1 MPPTRTPFRRVRA
14 LWPDHLGLA
23 RGKVLDAS
31 VLDAPEP
38 GTGHCRASFAL
49 GLDREMVPYEASGI
63 LEGLPDLRAVFDP
76 AAVRPGWPPGSDLG
90 VVVADLEVPRA
101 PEAPVAPGA
110 PGVPVAPVA
119 PGVPVVPVARSP
131 RALLKKAISQ
141 FTADAL
147 HPVVGIELEAFLL
160 QPSPDGPGYRPL
172 DTPGH
177 RVYGAGPLADPP
189 GVFDRVLEA
198 ADAAGIV
205 VESFHG
211 EYDEGQFELTLQ
223 KKEALAAADEAFLL
237 RLLARE
243 VAAAAGFHLT
253 FLGKPFTDRGGCGL
267 HVNLSLETEV
277 ETGIEEATAAAGPP
291 DGTPDG
297 TPDEPPASSPA
308 DSPAAGNRTPARRN
322 AFADPEGPDGL
333 APVAWRALA
342 GLLHHHAGL
351 AAVLAPTVN
360 AYRRL
365 RPGQMSGYY
374 ANWGRDHRGVAVRVP
389 PERGAAA
396 RLEHRLADGACGA
409 HIAVAAVLLAAR
421 LGIERGADPPP
432 AETADCVTTP
442 SKAPTVAP
450 DLAAAL
456 DDLEADRELV
466 AALGEDFVR
475 MHCAVKRAEWERYRA
490 HTSDWELRE
499 YLPHY

>member
-31 VLDAPEP
+31 VLDTPEP
-38 GTGHCRASFAL
+38 GTGHCLASFSL
-49 GLDREMVPYEASGI
+49 GLARDMNPYEASGV
-63 LEGLPDLRAVFDP
+63 LDGLPDLRAVFDP
-76 AAVRPGWPPGSDLG
+76 VAVRPGWPPGSDTG
-90 VVVADLEVPRA
+90 VVVADLEA
-101 PEAPVAPGA
+101 AGA
-110 PGVPVAPVA
+110 PL
-119 PGVPVVPVARSP
+119 ARSP
-131 RALLKKAISQ
+131 RCLLKKAISR
-141 FTADAL
+141 FAADSF
-147 HPVVGIELEAFLL
+147 HPVVGLELETFLL
-160 QPSPDGPGYRPL
+160 RPTADGPGFRPL
-172 DTPGH
+172 DSPGH
-177 RVYGAGPLADPP
+177 RVYGVGPLADPP
-189 GVFDRVLEA
+189 GVFDRVLAA

-223 KKEALAAADEAFLL
+223 KKEALAAADEAFLF
-237 RLLARE
+237 RLLAQE

-253 FLGKPFTDRGGCGL
+253 FLGKPFTDRGGSGL
-267 HVNLSLETEV
+267 HVNLSLETE
-277 ETGIEEATAAAGPP
+277 ATEGAGMAATSSGAAPP
-291 DGTPDG
+291 P
-297 TPDEPPASSPA
+297 
-308 DSPAAGNRTPARRN
+308 RRN
-322 AFADPEGPDGL
+322 VFADPEGTDGL
-333 APVAWRALA
+333 APIAWRALA
-342 GLLHHHAGL
+342 GLLRHHAGL
-351 AAVLAPTVN
+351 AAVVAPTVN

-409 HIAVAAVLLAAR
+409 HLAVAATLLAAR
-421 LGIERGADPPP
+421 LGIERGEDPPP
-432 AETADCVTTP
+432 AETADCLATP
-442 SKAPTVAP
+442 SKAPTVAR

>member
-1 MPPTRTPFRRVRA
+1 MPPTRPSFRRVRA

-31 VLDAPEP
+31 ILDAPEP
-38 GTGHCRASFAL
+38 GTGHCRAAFAL
-49 GLDREMVPYEASGI
+49 GLDREMVPYEDSGV

-76 AAVRPGWPPGSDLG
+76 AAVRPAWPPGSDLG
-90 VVVADLEVPRA
+90 VVVADLEA
-101 PEAPVAPGA
+101 AGAAGAPVA
-110 PGVPVAPVA
+110 
-119 PGVPVVPVARSP
+119 PVARSP

-141 FTADAL
+141 FTADAF

-160 QPSPDGPGYRPL
+160 QPSPDAPGWRPL

-189 GVFDRVLEA
+189 GVFDRVLAA

-243 VAAAAGFHLT
+243 VAATAGFHLT

-267 HVNLSLETEV
+267 HVNLSLETGVDTEV
-277 ETGIEEATAAAGPP
+277 EAGVEEAPAAATAAPLAPPP
-291 DGTPDG
+291 DAP
-297 TPDEPPASSPA
+297 SSPA
-308 DSPAAGNRTPARRN
+308 NRPPVRRRN

-342 GLLHHHAGL
+342 GLLRHHAGL

-409 HIAVAAVLLAAR
+409 HVAVAAVLLAAR

-432 AETADCVTTP
+432 PETADCVTTP

-456 DDLEADRELV
+456 DDLEADRALV
-466 AALGEDFVR
+466 SALGEDFVR